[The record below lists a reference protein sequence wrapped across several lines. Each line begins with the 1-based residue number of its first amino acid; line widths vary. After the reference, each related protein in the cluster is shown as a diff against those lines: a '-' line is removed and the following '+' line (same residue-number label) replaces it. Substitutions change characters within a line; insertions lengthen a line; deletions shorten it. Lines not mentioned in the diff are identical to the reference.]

1 MTWQKVIGQPR
12 NGKMINR
19 RKLVWFPLSSICCL
33 YQWIGNFSPECF
45 ALAHTPEKPT
55 TISEGWNRM
64 GSLEEQSTRS
74 EYRSV
79 RAAKPLIASAA
90 AFRANTISKN
100 KAHSQSSCLL
110 PSFQN
115 LRLVHFH
122 GLDICLMFFWLYYCF
137 FCVLYFC
144 RESGGD
150 VTKFWGQPSGADCE
164 WDKSERASPSICVT
178 ECIPLDCSRIPLIFL
193 AFKLFHII
201 IERLFNKLYW
211 LVCRQGVSFSVS
223 PFFFF
228 CLGCVFLQS
237 VYTSCTRNAR
247 LMGWILLE
255 MMMIS
260 MSALVGVIMKGTDR
274 GMSCIYACEVW
285 AYEFVWQSSCGR

>member
-1 MTWQKVIGQPR
+1 MARWLTAESWFGSLSPR
-12 NGKMINR
+12 F
-19 RKLVWFPLSSICCL
+19 VVS
-33 YQWIGNFSPECF
+33 
-45 ALAHTPEKPT
+45 
-55 TISEGWNRM
+55 ISESETSPPNASLSRTHLKSSPPHPKAETGWEV
-64 GSLEEQSTRS
+64 SEEQSTRS
-74 EYRSV
+74 EYGSV

-110 PSFQN
+110 PSLQN
-115 LRLVHFH
+115 FRLVHFH

-260 MSALVGVIMKGTDR
+260 MSALVGVIMKGTR
-274 GMSCIYACEVW
+274 
-285 AYEFVWQSSCGR
+285 